1 MESLYDKFY
10 DYDDYAPPKAVVFPA
25 PPPTTN
31 ALSSAERARLLRSS
45 KKIARVLGVTPRF
58 VDSQFEDT
66 IESSSSC
73 STTFTSTSHTS
84 TSTSATSMLTLHSV
98 GCKQKPWPLTSWQDA
113 WPGRKPL
120 KLKLALETSLES
132 IPASPL
138 TPTMIPVPIPT
149 ATSRS
154 TPTRHKRSAPLDGS
168 PSSSPCRGVSPEPNS
183 PGSSPP
189 IPSFMIPSRTAARRR
204 KLDRLRRTLGED
216 VPVRLVFPQTE
227 ESDSESGSEPSLSSY
242 GKTSSEDDLIM
253 PDFSPLSPTRLL
265 LNVHITKPEDKP
277 IPHPPQRIPRKKKI
291 TNTRDSLA
299 LPSKPTRI
307 IKVPRATRPAPPPPI
322 PSSSPN
328 KTASSKATTQYKP
341 HVPSEAPGAKPTTL
355 LRTYEHPPIVHRRS
369 NSGSSSNASIR
380 LGLGVILEEKGESE
394 WYESDDEDEEGPEF
408 IKEDEVLGVVGGWGC
423 GRPFLYGGAVGKG
436 MSRGLAKSY
445 ANGSYSGA

>member
-58 VDSQFEDT
+58 VDSQFEGNDDVFIPSPRSIYRTSIDT

-98 GCKQKPWPLTSWQDA
+98 DCKQKPSPLTSWQDA

-168 PSSSPCRGVSPEPNS
+168 PSSSPCRSPY
-183 PGSSPP
+183 GSSPTQAGS
-189 IPSFMIPSRTAARRR
+189 PSPN
-204 KLDRLRRTLGED
+204 LRRGC
-216 VPVRLVFPQTE
+216 PR
-227 ESDSESGSEPSLSSY
+227 
-242 GKTSSEDDLIM
+242 
-253 PDFSPLSPTRLL
+253 SPG
-265 LNVHITKPEDKP
+265 
-277 IPHPPQRIPRKKKI
+277 
-291 TNTRDSLA
+291 
-299 LPSKPTRI
+299 LP
-307 IKVPRATRPAPPPPI
+307 A
-322 PSSSPN
+322 
-328 KTASSKATTQYKP
+328 
-341 HVPSEAPGAKPTTL
+341 
-355 LRTYEHPPIVHRRS
+355 
-369 NSGSSSNASIR
+369 
-380 LGLGVILEEKGESE
+380 
-394 WYESDDEDEEGPEF
+394 D
-408 IKEDEVLGVVGGWGC
+408 
-423 GRPFLYGGAVGKG
+423 
-436 MSRGLAKSY
+436 
-445 ANGSYSGA
+445 